1 VNDITRI
8 KTVRLSLMMV
18 SLFLCTTAFG
28 GFVDLKVVGTYPDAI
43 LEIEDSDVKCG
54 SDKNCIKTSKGSE
67 LDLDFKLE
75 QACKEDG
82 PQYKLTGMQFSMI
95 QREPDGGGGM
105 TKPFGKCSL
114 PAIVTADFELDA
126 QGNVIWDG
134 ALNNKLKDD
143 KIKLKDKNDG
153 EYVVFFQIEAT
164 HCTNPD
170 DVIYLDPRIENT
182 GK

>member
-1 VNDITRI
+1 MNDITRI

-67 LDLDFKLE
+67 LDLDFKLK
-75 QACKEDG
+75 QACQENG
-82 PQYKLTGMQFSMI
+82 PVYKLTDMQFSMVES
-95 QREPDGGGGM
+95 EPDGAGG
-105 TKPFGKCSL
+105 TVKPFGKYPL
-114 PAIVTADFELDA
+114 PSIVTTDFNLNGD
-126 QGNVIWDG
+126 GKVIWNG
-134 ALNNKLKDD
+134 ANNNKLSDAM
-143 KIKLKDKNDG
+143 IKLKNRNDG
-153 EYVVFFQIEAT
+153 KYVVFFQIEAT